1 MLHPT
6 TGIASYTSPGYARL
20 VGWYLAATGHIW
32 GYQSSVAG
40 LWAIPLD
47 TIFEAVPFW
56 GRLSAWGRSPSCRRR
71 RRRQPPPP
79 KERPTNYFS
88 PTSDFSMAILIFFT
102 LLTSADSTRN
112 KTLPTRISS
121 PRFGIRPNRSLTIPP
136 KLSLSNSK

>member
-6 TGIASYTSPGYARL
+6 TEIASYTSPGYARL
-20 VGWYLAATGHIW
+20 VGWYPAATGHIW
-32 GYQSSVAG
+32 EYQSSVAG
-40 LWAIPLD
+40 LWATPSA
-47 TIFEAVPFW
+47 TIS
-56 GRLSAWGRSPSCRRR
+56 GWGRSPSCRRR
-71 RRRQPPPP
+71 RRRQPPPQ